1 MTGTGSTPPYAGRT
15 VLVAGA
21 AIAGAAVVRVLLAQG
36 ATVLVADQRESE
48 RTAELERLG
57 ARFVGLPADLPA
69 GLAAVV
75 VSPGWRPTHP
85 LLVAAGAAGLPVLGE
100 VELAWQLR
108 NRMIPWLAV
117 TGTNGKTTTVLMLE
131 SILRAAGLRT
141 VAAGNVGLA
150 LVDVVA
156 GPYDVLAVE
165 LGSPQLHSA
174 PSIAPLAGTV
184 LNIAP
189 DHLDWHGS
197 FEAYVEA
204 KRRVYQGNRVA
215 VTNADDAW
223 SGRLAEG
230 AARRTSFTL
239 ADPGPG
245 QLGLRAG
252 VLLDRSGAAE
262 VALAAVADIPVP
274 GLHNVANALAATGL
288 ALVYGVP
295 PDAVARGLRAF
306 TPAPHRNALVVTVD
320 GVAWVDDSKATNPHA
335 ATASLSAYR
344 QVVWI
349 AGGLL
354 KGVAVDD
361 FVASIRDRLAAVVL
375 LGADRQLLADALARH
390 APDVPVTEVTRTD
403 NGAMDEVVAR
413 AAGLAR
419 PGQTVLLAPAAASWD
434 MFTDYTARGRAF
446 AEAVRRWA
454 AG

>member
-1 MTGTGSTPPYAGRT
+1 VTGTGSTPPYAGRT

-48 RTAELERLG
+48 RTAELQRLG
-57 ARFVGLPADLPA
+57 ARFVGLPDELPP
-69 GLAAVV
+69 GLDAVV
-75 VSPGWRPTHP
+75 ASPGWRPTHP
-85 LLVAAGAAGLPVLGE
+85 LLSAAGAAGLPVLGE

-108 NRMIPWLAV
+108 NPAIPWLAV

-131 SILRAAGLRT
+131 SILRAAGRRT

-150 LVDVVA
+150 LVEVVA

-204 KRRVYQGNRVA
+204 KRRVYQGNQMA

-223 SGRLAEG
+223 SGRLAAG
-230 AARRTSFTL
+230 AARQTSFTL

-245 QLGLRAG
+245 ELGLRAG
-252 VLLDRSGAAE
+252 VLLDRTGAAD
-262 VALAAVADIPVP
+262 VALADVADIPVP
-274 GLHNVANALAATGL
+274 GLHNVANALAAAGL
-288 ALVYGVP
+288 ARVYGVP
-295 PDAVARGLRAF
+295 PAAVARGLRAF
-306 TPAPHRNALVVTVD
+306 TPAPHRNELLATVD

-335 ATASLSAYR
+335 ATASLSAYPR
-344 QVVWI
+344 VVWI

-354 KGVAVDD
+354 KGVAVED
-361 FVASIRDRLAAVVL
+361 FVASVRDRLAAVVL

-454 AG
+454 AR

>member
-1 MTGTGSTPPYAGRT
+1 
-15 VLVAGA
+15 
-21 AIAGAAVVRVLLAQG
+21 
-36 ATVLVADQRESE
+36 
-48 RTAELERLG
+48 
-57 ARFVGLPADLPA
+57 
-69 GLAAVV
+69 
-75 VSPGWRPTHP
+75 
-85 LLVAAGAAGLPVLGE
+85 LPVLGE

-454 AG
+454 AR